1 MIKVTD
7 GTQVIVVTNGAF
19 ESIYKR
25 LGFKPVTQVEE
36 AAEIAQA
43 ASKAMEDHG
52 VPYIGAAKEDGLTDV
67 LLGLEDKPVEQW
79 TKDECA
85 AFVKAHSIDLGNAR
99 KESAIKAVI
108 QNWISEQ
115 GDLG

>member
-1 MIKVTD
+1 MIQITD

-25 LGFKPVTQVEE
+25 LGFKPVAQVEE
-36 AAEIAQA
+36 AEEIAQA

-52 VPYIGAAKEDGLTDV
+52 VPYIGSESEAPVTDV
-67 LLGLEDKPVEQW
+67 LSALEGKPVDQW

-85 AFVKAHSIDLGNAR
+85 AFVKANGIDLGNAR
-99 KESAIKAVI
+99 KESAIKARI
-108 QNWISEQ
+108 QNWIDEQ
-115 GDLG
+115 IDLG